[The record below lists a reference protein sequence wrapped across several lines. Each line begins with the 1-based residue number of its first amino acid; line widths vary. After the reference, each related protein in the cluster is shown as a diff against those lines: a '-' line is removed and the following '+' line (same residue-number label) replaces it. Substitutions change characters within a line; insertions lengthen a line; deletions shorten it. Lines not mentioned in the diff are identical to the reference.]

1 MGDDIILR
9 VRNLHKRYG
18 DLEVLKGI
26 SLELRKGEIV
36 VIMGRSGVGKST
48 LLRCINRLMES
59 DAGEIYLGNTKV
71 TDTATDITKIRRRIG
86 MVFQHF
92 ELFPHLA
99 ALDNVMIGLTKVLK
113 LPKEKA
119 RELAL
124 THLDRVGLRDKAY
137 SYPAELS
144 GGEKQRV
151 DIARAL
157 AMSPDLVM
165 FDEPTSALDPLLVGE
180 VLDTMRE
187 LAREGLTM
195 LIVSHEVGFAK
206 EAADR
211 IMIMNEGK
219 IVEEGP
225 PSLIFSDPKH
235 KFTRKFLQRILAR

>member
-1 MGDDIILR
+1 MENDIVLR
-9 VRNLHKRYG
+9 VKDVYKSYG
-18 DLEVLKGI
+18 DLEVLKGV
-26 SLELRKGEIV
+26 SLELRKGETV

-48 LLRCINRLMES
+48 LLRCINRLIEP
-59 DAGEIYLGNTKV
+59 DAGESYLGNTNV
-71 TDTATDITKIRRRIG
+71 TGTGIDMTKIRRRIG

-92 ELFPHLA
+92 ELFPHLI
-99 ALDNVMIGLTKVLK
+99 ALDNVTIGLTKVLK

-119 RELAL
+119 KELAL
-124 THLDRVGLRDKAY
+124 KYMDKVGLRDKAY
-137 SYPAELS
+137 SHPAELS

-151 DIARAL
+151 AIARTL
-157 AMSPDLVM
+157 VMSPDLVM

-180 VLDTMRE
+180 VLDTMEE

-211 IMIMNEGK
+211 VMIMNEGK

-235 KFTRKFLQRILAR
+235 EFTRKFLKRILH

>member
-1 MGDDIILR
+1 MMNNIILR
-9 VRNLHKRYG
+9 IEDLYKSYG
-18 DLEVLKGI
+18 DLKVLDGI
-26 SLELRKGEIV
+26 SFELRKGETV

-48 LLRCINRLMES
+48 LLRCINRLTEP

-71 TDTATDITKIRRRIG
+71 TDPGTDVTKIRERIG

-92 ELFPHLA
+92 ELFPHLI
-99 ALDNVMIGLTKVLK
+99 ALDNVTIGLTKVLK
-113 LPKEKA
+113 LPEEKA

-124 THLDRVGLRDKAY
+124 TQLDKVGLSHKAY
-137 SYPAELS
+137 SHPAELS

-151 DIARAL
+151 AIARAL
-157 AMSPDLVM
+157 AMNPDLIM

-195 LIVSHEVGFAK
+195 LIVSHEVSFA
-206 EAADR
+206 EEVADR
-211 IMIMNEGK
+211 IMIMSEGK

-225 PSLIFSDPKH
+225 PSLIFSNPEH
-235 KFTRKFLQRILAR
+235 EFTRKFLERILAR